1 MPGSLHQR
9 ASGPTLPGPPSPLKM
24 FFFYPNQ
31 ASSGWIYSTVS
42 SLSKY
47 ISLQVKLH
55 FPQCPQLGRWSTL
68 STLLRLPCFTA
79 PPSSPSLGVGGINIM
94 TNTCHWLLCLC
105 VSTSGRGWRG
115 CKSYPQHQKGGT
127 QSSPLGWYHTPVL
140 GSVSVQFS
148 SVAQSQSC
156 PTLCDPMN
164 RSMSG
169 LPVHHQLPE
178 FTQTHVHR
186 VSDAIQPSHPL
197 SSPSPPALNPSQ
209 HQNLFQ

>member
-24 FFFYPNQ
+24 LFFYPNQ

-79 PPSSPSLGVGGINIM
+79 PSSSPSLGVGGINIM

-105 VSTSGRGWRG
+105 VSMSGRGWRG
-115 CKSYPQHQKGGT
+115 CKSFPQHQKGGT

-140 GSVSVQFS
+140 GAFQFS
-148 SVAQSQSC
+148 SVAQSC

-164 RSMSG
+164 RSTSG

-178 FTQTHVHR
+178 FTETHVHR

-197 SSPSPPALNPSQ
+197 SSASPPAPNPSQ
-209 HQNLFQ
+209 HQSLFQ

>member
-1 MPGSLHQR
+1 MAADNYVGLEALQDPDFLPPPAPPPAPQGFWPGVGVLPVALSSAASADGMDPWMPGSLHQR

-24 FFFYPNQ
+24 LFFYPNQ

-79 PPSSPSLGVGGINIM
+79 PSSSPSLGVGGINIM
-94 TNTCHWLLCLC
+94 TNTCRWLLCLC
-105 VSTSGRGWRG
+105 VSMSGRGWWG
-115 CKSYPQHQKGGT
+115 CKSFPQHQKGGT

-140 GSVSVQFS
+140 GAFQFS
-148 SVAQSQSC
+148 SVQSLS
-156 PTLCDPMN
+156 
-164 RSMSG
+164 
-169 LPVHHQLPE
+169 PV
-178 FTQTHVHR
+178 R
-186 VSDAIQPSHPL
+186 
-197 SSPSPPALNPSQ
+197 
-209 HQNLFQ
+209 LFATP